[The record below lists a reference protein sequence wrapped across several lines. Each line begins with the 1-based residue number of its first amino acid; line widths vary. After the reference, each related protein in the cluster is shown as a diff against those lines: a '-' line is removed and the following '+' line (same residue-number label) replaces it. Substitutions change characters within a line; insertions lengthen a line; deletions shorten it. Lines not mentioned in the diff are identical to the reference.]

1 MYINIDVEIDNA
13 DNSVVVAVVSVV
25 LCFTL
30 CLSFSHGFSTN
41 FNPLWALFM
50 TLNCW
55 QHSTHTQIT
64 ISIINLSYNTY
75 FCTFHFHSL
84 LCAWL
89 IKNSGKL
96 ILLQRGSLIK
106 NTAIIVG
113 RYRWPRLPFAVLNR
127 FFFVLFGF
135 RCVLGLRLRG
145 KLATGVATPT
155 KTTTTTI
162 AIEIFGGGRR
172 PTATKLYGS
181 RFDEAERND
190 NHNDDNETLQSL
202 RSPLRGARNAQTL
215 ETELNLAGL
224 GPGPASPR
232 SCWSA
237 AAQRCLLR
245 SLSRC
250 WGWCW
255 CCFCCCC
262 YWCCCCCWRWCCC

>member
-127 FFFVLFGF
+127 FFSFCLVSVAFWA
-135 RCVLGLRLRG
+135 CVCAVSWRQ
-145 KLATGVATPT
+145 
-155 KTTTTTI
+155 
-162 AIEIFGGGRR
+162 ESRR
-172 PTATKLYGS
+172 P
-181 RFDEAERND
+181 RRR
-190 NHNDDNETLQSL
+190 QRR
-202 RSPLRGARNAQTL
+202 RS
-215 ETELNLAGL
+215 
-224 GPGPASPR
+224 
-232 SCWSA
+232 
-237 AAQRCLLR
+237 
-245 SLSRC
+245 
-250 WGWCW
+250 
-255 CCFCCCC
+255 
-262 YWCCCCCWRWCCC
+262 